1 MKLMPM
7 GISNRLFYYTS
18 AGEELSFDFCYHFE
32 LQERLDR
39 GALSAAA
46 EKALRNFPEFAIRP
60 VVHDN
65 GIWAVPNHGPVSLL
79 EDEPEKV
86 RHYGTEET
94 GGYLFFF
101 RCREKGFSFPYF
113 HGMTDFYGVWHFL
126 RTLFYYYAQE
136 RGLAVQ
142 PDEFVRTDPAQGVA
156 EDETEWLDP
165 YVKFAPPEQDG
176 TAAKPQPVAGI
187 FEIPETYYGLG
198 TPYCSGYEIRCPL
211 RDFLQMVKQRGTSA
225 VPFLAA
231 LTSRAIADSYAW
243 DGTPIRTMASANM
256 RKYYNANTMVN
267 FSDATFLSY
276 DRELAALPM
285 EEQAVRFRQ
294 DLKAQMTKEHFDPL
308 IAQKVKMVQG
318 FSCGDNAGVP
328 VAEWNRRFT
337 QSPGE
342 GAAPPMTV
350 TLTYPGS
357 LDLPEEYAPLL
368 RRVTRSICIRG
379 LNMSFCVFVSTYGDT
394 MYIRSCQRFDS
405 DAVMQ
410 GIRKGLSEAGLS
422 TRMDTLDRYY
432 GNQIVADRLQH
443 V

>member
-18 AGEELSFDFCYHFE
+18 AGEELSFDVCYHFE
-32 LQERLDR
+32 LQEKLDR
-39 GALSAAA
+39 DALSAAA
-46 EKALRNFPEFAIRP
+46 EKALQNFPEFAIRP
-60 VVHDN
+60 VIHDN

-79 EDEPEKV
+79 EDEPEKI
-86 RHYGTEET
+86 RYYGTEET

-126 RTLFYYYAQE
+126 RTLLYYYALE
-136 RGLAVQ
+136 KGLAVR
-142 PDEFVRTDPAQGVA
+142 PDEFVRTDPDRGVA
-156 EDETEWLDP
+156 EDETERLDP

-176 TAAKPQPVAGI
+176 AAAKPRSSAGA
-187 FEIPETYYGLG
+187 FEIPESYYGLG
-198 TPYCSGYEIRCPL
+198 TPYSSGYEIRCPL
-211 RDFLQMVKQRGTSA
+211 KAVLQTVKQRGSSV

-256 RKYYNANTMVN
+256 RKYYNTNTMVN

-308 IAQKVKMVQG
+308 IAQKVKLVQG
-318 FSCGDNAGVP
+318 FSDADVP
-328 VAEWNRRFT
+328 IAEWNRRFT
-337 QSPGE
+337 QSPGT
-342 GAAPPMTV
+342 GAASPMTV
-350 TLTYPGS
+350 ALTYPGS
-357 LDLPEEYAPLL
+357 MDLPEEYRPLI
-368 RRVTRSICIRG
+368 REVTRSLCSRG
-379 LNMSFCVFVSTYGDT
+379 VNVSFCVFASTYGDT
-394 MYIRSCQRFDS
+394 IYIRSCQRFDS

-410 GIRKGLSEAGLS
+410 GIREGLSEAGLPA
-422 TRMDTLDRYY
+422 RMAPLERYY
-432 GNQIVADRLQH
+432 GSQMVVDRLQH